1 MKATEKLLK
10 KEFKLKS
17 LEELWLLIDKK
28 HDTFFQ
34 YNFFCDKITYKKN
47 LDRMI
52 AEIDADGELIGQEIA
67 AMKSGSI
74 IQNFASAAYTQTIGK
89 YLAMRKALLNQIRL
103 ILSK

>member
-1 MKATEKLLK
+1 
-10 KEFKLKS
+10 
-17 LEELWLLIDKK
+17 
-28 HDTFFQ
+28 
-34 YNFFCDKITYKKN
+34 
-47 LDRMI
+47 
-52 AEIDADGELIGQEIA
+52 DADGELIGQEIA